1 MAVDQLLKLKIAHS
15 AWTGQGRCI
24 WQRENVFYEKLS
36 HDKVTPFSPQP
47 KSFEAV
53 QWAGNPGLA
62 AAELFVERFAGFT
75 AQCGRFL
82 NE

>member
-1 MAVDQLLKLKIAHS
+1 MS
-15 AWTGQGRCI
+15 
-24 WQRENVFYEKLS
+24 YEKVP
-36 HDKVTPFSPQP
+36 HDKLTPFSPQP

-53 QWAGNPGLA
+53 QWAGNIGLA
-62 AAELFVERFAGFT
+62 AAELFVDRFAGFT